1 MRLKKEFKKNEV
13 GWYLVINDDS
23 IPLRELTIDYW
34 KQRPSSYFICKS
46 ELCLGKLRIRYSKL
60 PF

>member
-23 IPLRELTIDYW
+23 IPLRELTIGYW
-34 KQRPSSYFICKS
+34 KQRP
-46 ELCLGKLRIRYSKL
+46 
-60 PF
+60 

>member
-1 MRLKKEFKKNEV
+1 MKLKKEFKKNEA

-34 KQRPSSYFICKS
+34 EKRPSAYFIRKH
-46 ELCLGKLRIRYSKL
+46 ELCFGKLRIRYSKL